1 MMDQVEQ
8 LEQHVE
14 TLLRLLESAKT
25 KIGELNRDNENMQQ
39 QIDHLGDELKQHQDQ
54 LGDAITLN
62 EQLKSQIEQL
72 EGNVESMT
80 SKESQIRDR
89 LRTILTKIDSIETEL
104 TSAGG
109 ND

>member
-1 MMDQVEQ
+1 MTPS
-8 LEQHVE
+8 HS
-14 TLLRLLESAKT
+14 TNSF
-25 KIGELNRDNENMQQ
+25 
-39 QIDHLGDELKQHQDQ
+39 
-54 LGDAITLN
+54 
-62 EQLKSQIEQL
+62 KSQIEQL